1 MEAVMLAKRF
11 FYVSAGILCLALAY
25 HLGATSAGAQAAGNS
40 VVAAAGGFVVAANG
54 NVYADPALLQPSN
67 ASQWVLAGN
76 VFGVPVSAK
85 QETWGQ
91 LKARYR

>member
-1 MEAVMLAKRF
+1 MQRARAF
-11 FYVSAGILCLALAY
+11 FFVCAGVFLLALSY
-25 HLGATSAGAQAAGNS
+25 HLGATSAGAQAPGNA

-54 NVYADPALLQPSN
+54 NVYAGPALLSPSN

-76 VFGVPVSAK
+76 VFEAPVSAT